1 MHKELVGQEASFSLP
16 CNIDVTALLLVFIEE
31 LMEVSGSETHEPDAF
46 EGELKAAVAA
56 VCGEAA
62 ADSADRSCHLVATM
76 TIRDDHVEVHL
87 ACEEAGP
94 SAVDDAQVVTAR
106 EA

>member
-1 MHKELVGQEASFSLP
+1 MHRELVGQEASLRLP
-16 CNIDVTALLLVFIEE
+16 CDIDVTALLLGFIEE

-46 EGELKAAVAA
+46 QGELKAAVSA

-62 ADSADRSCHLVATM
+62 ADFAARSCHLVATM

-87 ACEEAGP
+87 ACKETGS
-94 SAVDDAQVVTAR
+94 SAVDDAHVVMAR

>member
-1 MHKELVGQEASFSLP
+1 MHRELVGQEASLRLP
-16 CNIDVTALLLVFIEE
+16 CNIDVTALLLGFIEE

-46 EGELKAAVAA
+46 VGELKAAVVA

-62 ADSADRSCHLVATM
+62 ADSVDPCDLVATM

-87 ACEEAGP
+87 ACKDAGP
-94 SAVDDAQVVTAR
+94 SAHVVAAR

>member
-1 MHKELVGQEASFSLP
+1 MHRELVGQEASLRLP
-16 CNIDVTALLLVFIEE
+16 CDIDVTALLLAFIGE
-31 LMEVSGSETHEPDAF
+31 LMEVSGSATHEPDTL
-46 EGELKAAVAA
+46 EGELKTAVAA

-62 ADSADRSCHLVATM
+62 ADSADRSCRLVATM

-87 ACEEAGP
+87 AGEEAGP
-94 SAVDDAQVVTAR
+94 SAVDEDRVVTAR